1 MERGPF
7 FTLKDYGRSSVEVK
21 QSEFIG
27 QAKRIRTPEEAEEFI
42 SGVRREYPDARH
54 SCYAWILEEGIK
66 MQKYS
71 DDGEPSG
78 TAGMPILSVLT
89 KNNITDAVIVV
100 TRYFGGILLGKG
112 GLVRAYTDAAVQ
124 AVKAAGTV
132 KSEQGTVFSL
142 SMNYDISEKMIFAI
156 RSKEWHIDDIRYS
169 DKVEV
174 DVTVRKDEED
184 AFTDL
189 ITDRSSGTV
198 TAQKKGE
205 RELLTDIA

>member
-1 MERGPF
+1 MERGSF
-7 FTLKDYGRSSVEVK
+7 ITLKGYGRSSVEVK

-27 QAKRIRTPEEAEEFI
+27 QAKRIRSPQEAEDFI
-42 SGVRREYPDARH
+42 NDIRKEYPDARH

-89 KNNITDAVIVV
+89 KNGITDAVIVV

-124 AVKAAGTV
+124 AVNAAGTV

-142 SMNYDISEKMIFAI
+142 CMSYDISEKMLFAI
-156 RSKEWHIDDIRYS
+156 RSKEWNIDDIRYS

-174 DVTVRKDEED
+174 DVTVRKDEEE
-184 AFTDL
+184 AFIDL
-189 ITDRSSGTV
+189 ITDRSSGTI
-198 TAQKKGE
+198 TPQKNGE

>member
-1 MERGPF
+1 
-7 FTLKDYGRSSVEVK
+7 
-21 QSEFIG
+21 
-27 QAKRIRTPEEAEEFI
+27 
-42 SGVRREYPDARH
+42 
-54 SCYAWILEEGIK
+54 

-142 SMNYDISEKMIFAI
+142 SMNYDISEKMIFAV

-174 DVTVRKDEED
+174 DVTVRKDEEE